1 MNIDNNEIIR
11 ALAQD
16 KDRGFRMLME
26 KFGEPLYWHIRR
38 IVVSHDDAQDAEQ
51 ETFIKAFRSIDKLQ
65 DKNALTPWLYRI
77 ATRQALTSIERNRSS
92 KRHLCANSEGR
103 ESAEPTADCYV
114 DYSDLESVKLQNA
127 ILSLPPKQQ
136 LAFNLRY
143 YDEMSFEEISQV
155 AGTTPSSVKVSYHV
169 AKDKI
174 IAYMN
179 SND

>member
-143 YDEMSFEEISQV
+143 YDEMEYADIAAVIDSTP
-155 AGTTPSSVKVSYHV
+155 TTARVNYHL
-169 AKDKI
+169 AKEKI
-174 IAYMN
+174 IRYMN